1 MLETREFARVIAI
14 DGDRRGRMRLMSRI
28 LKWQDFETELICLV
42 KDMSE
47 SKIKPRFLDDELTGM
62 VVSPRVTELRS
73 ENLLR
78 CESVPMRR
86 NSVFD
91 GFRSSL
97 LRFIQDKMSLNVEDK
112 MESEFVTV
120 LSVKEM

>member
-1 MLETREFARVIAI
+1 
-14 DGDRRGRMRLMSRI
+14 
-28 LKWQDFETELICLV
+28 
-42 KDMSE
+42 MSE
-47 SKIKPRFLDDELTGM
+47 SKIKPRFRDDELTGM

-78 CESVPMRR
+78 CESVAVRR

-91 GFRSSL
+91 GFRSRL

-120 LSVKEM
+120 LPVKEM

>member
-1 MLETREFARVIAI
+1 
-14 DGDRRGRMRLMSRI
+14 MRLMSRI

-47 SKIKPRFLDDELTGM
+47 SKIKPRFLDDELMGM

-86 NSVFD
+86 NSVLD

>member
-1 MLETREFARVIAI
+1 
-14 DGDRRGRMRLMSRI
+14 MSRI

-47 SKIKPRFLDDELTGM
+47 SKIKPRFLDDELMGM

-91 GFRSSL
+91 GLRSSL

>member
-47 SKIKPRFLDDELTGM
+47 SKMKPRFLDDELMGM
-62 VVSPRVTELRS
+62 VVSPRVTELRP
-73 ENLLR
+73 ENLLH
-78 CESVPMRR
+78 CK
-86 NSVFD
+86 
-91 GFRSSL
+91 SL
-97 LRFIQDKMSLNVEDK
+97 PI
-112 MESEFVTV
+112 
-120 LSVKEM
+120 

>member
-1 MLETREFARVIAI
+1 
-14 DGDRRGRMRLMSRI
+14 
-28 LKWQDFETELICLV
+28 
-42 KDMSE
+42 MSE
-47 SKIKPRFLDDELTGM
+47 SKIKPRFRDDELTGM

-86 NSVFD
+86 NSVLD
-91 GFRSSL
+91 GFRRSL
-97 LRFIQDKMSLNVEDK
+97 LRFIQEMMSLNVVDK

-120 LSVKEM
+120 ASVKEM

>member
-47 SKIKPRFLDDELTGM
+47 SKIKPRFLDDELMGM